1 MLGSS
6 KTRPLG
12 RSRPNAGQLAL
23 AFNIGSLP
31 RFSRASDLCAAA
43 LRSRQVSRD
52 AALKRALGLSK
63 AYQIRQDASFI
74 SVPFGEPTRSAGDV
88 PDRSD
93 VYFFVD
99 GDALKRADG
108 RRRMR
113 TAAVLSLF
121 TARARMREGFTESSY
136 YMFGPPRAPRAT
148 GAQPRSGSVPRAPS
162 RDAAGAFAAEIQL
175 GYPRRQPPP
184 PRPRPL
190 PNDP

>member
-63 AYQIRQDASFI
+63 SYQIRQVSSQYRSESLLGRPEMCQIGRMFTFLLMVMRSREQTDA
-74 SVPFGEPTRSAGDV
+74 
-88 PDRSD
+88 
-93 VYFFVD
+93 
-99 GDALKRADG
+99 
-108 RRRMR
+108 
-113 TAAVLSLF
+113 AACGPLRLTKLVQ
-121 TARARMREGFTESSY
+121 REGFTESSY

>member
-1 MLGSS
+1 MSLGSS

-43 LRSRQVSRD
+43 LRSRQDSRD
-52 AALKRALGLSK
+52 AALKRALGLFV
-63 AYQIRQDASFI
+63 QIRQVS
-74 SVPFGEPTRSAGDV
+74 SEPFGELTRSAGGV

-113 TAAVLSLF
+113 TAAALRGTQLVHS
-121 TARARMREGFTESSY
+121 ARTREGFTKSTPYTLSMPGGDPLATCTLPVGDVYLLLLLRSSL
-136 YMFGPPRAPRAT
+136 
-148 GAQPRSGSVPRAPS
+148 V
-162 RDAAGAFAAEIQL
+162 L
-175 GYPRRQPPP
+175 
-184 PRPRPL
+184 
-190 PNDP
+190 